1 MTSGTVPELASLLA
15 VDELAELCARVT
27 RPLGAAL
34 TIEDAR
40 GQRLVGAPIGV
51 TSVTRDLRCAG
62 VVIGRVIASGP
73 TAEAAASIAVAAIEL
88 AARHAWTGQRAS
100 TASTASAALAG
111 VAAARTTTAEG
122 NERADRARAS
132 FLAMMSH
139 ELRTPL
145 TSVMGYAELLLEG
158 LAGPINPEQT
168 EHLRTILGK
177 SEQLLAVIGA
187 LLDVA
192 RASSGAPSDLTA
204 VPLAPL
210 VHDIV
215 GRHVELA
222 GRRGLRVQIDA
233 APLVAYGDRRQLRQL
248 ITNLLDNAIKF
259 SRDGG
264 VIDVRVGPGPLRAD
278 GGPTAA
284 HVIVRDRGVGIPP
297 EAMARIFDPFFQ
309 VDSSSTR
316 THGGA
321 GIGLTVAR
329 AFAEAHGGRLWVEPT
344 DGPGATFVVALPLD
358 QAGQAGE
365 APR

>member
-1 MTSGTVPELASLLA
+1 VTSGTVPELASLLA
-15 VDELAELCARVT
+15 VDELTELCARIT

-51 TSVTRDLRCAG
+51 TSVTRDLRCGG
-62 VVIGRVIASGP
+62 VVIGRVMASGP
-73 TAEAAASIAVAAIEL
+73 TAESAASIAVAAIEL
-88 AARHAWTGQRAS
+88 AARHAWTGQR
-100 TASTASAALAG
+100 ASTASAALAG

-158 LAGPINPEQT
+158 LAGPINAEQT

-192 RASSGAPSDLTA
+192 RASSGAPSDLAA

-222 GRRGLRVQIDA
+222 GRRNLRVQIDA

-264 VIDVRVGPGPLRAD
+264 VIDVRVAPGPLRAD
-278 GGPTAA
+278 GGPNAA
-284 HVIVRDRGVGIPP
+284 HIVVRDRGVGIPP
-297 EAMARIFDPFFQ
+297 EAMGRIFDPFFQ

-316 THGGA
+316 SHGGA

-329 AFAEAHGGRLWVEPT
+329 AFAEAHGGRLWLEPT
-344 DGPGATFVVALPLD
+344 DGPGATFVVAVPLD
-358 QAGQAGE
+358 HPGE
-365 APR
+365 ASR